1 MPPNCVTLRI
11 VLRPASACPCD
22 AAGAAAWCILY
33 CYPSLPERWP
43 QRVGVYRERCLSASW
58 EDGIPNMPKPVRQK
72 SVNYK
77 RATRPNKAQVRAPQ
91 IRAEQMAAKPD
102 ELLAEDVD
110 PDANKIETMTSQSIA
125 PLAPVAPA
133 LPPVRKVTM
142 ASARSESVSTSRRSS
157 SRRPVRDAVPRIKTL
172 TRQQEYTFVRA
183 DLRRLLYTAGGVLVV
198 MIALLFVIEQ

>member
-1 MPPNCVTLRI
+1 
-11 VLRPASACPCD
+11 
-22 AAGAAAWCILY
+22 
-33 CYPSLPERWP
+33 
-43 QRVGVYRERCLSASW
+43 
-58 EDGIPNMPKPVRQK
+58 MPKPVRQK

-77 RATRPNKAQVRAPQ
+77 RATLPNKAQVRASQ

-110 PDANKIETMTSQSIA
+110 PDANKIETMTPQSIA

-142 ASARSESVSTSRRSS
+142 ASARPESASTSRRSS
-157 SRRPVRDAVPRIKTL
+157 SRRPVRDAAPRIKTL
-172 TRQQEYTFVRA
+172 TRQQEYAFVRA